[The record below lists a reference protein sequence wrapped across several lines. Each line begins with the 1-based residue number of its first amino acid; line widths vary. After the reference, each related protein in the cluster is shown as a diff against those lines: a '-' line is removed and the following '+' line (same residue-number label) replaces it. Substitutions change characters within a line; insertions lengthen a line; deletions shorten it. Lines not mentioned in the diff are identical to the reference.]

1 MSDEI
6 TALGQ
11 VLGRNIANRRK
22 ELALAQANLAERLG
36 TDVVTISRFERGN
49 NLPLLLR
56 CQQIAS
62 VLKIPLAQLLSESSS
77 QLSDQALQLE
87 QYMANLDSKD
97 RAFLIDMVKAWYG
110 HLRDA

>member
-1 MSDEI
+1 MNDET

-22 ELALAQANLAERLG
+22 ELALTQANLAERLG
-36 TDVVTISRFERGN
+36 TDVVTISRFERGS
-49 NLPLLLR
+49 NLPSLLR
-56 CQQIAS
+56 CQQIAE
-62 VLKIPLAQLLSESSS
+62 VLEMPLAQLLSESSS

-87 QYMANLDSKD
+87 QYIASLDNKD
-97 RAFLIDMVKAWYG
+97 RAFLIDMVKAWCG